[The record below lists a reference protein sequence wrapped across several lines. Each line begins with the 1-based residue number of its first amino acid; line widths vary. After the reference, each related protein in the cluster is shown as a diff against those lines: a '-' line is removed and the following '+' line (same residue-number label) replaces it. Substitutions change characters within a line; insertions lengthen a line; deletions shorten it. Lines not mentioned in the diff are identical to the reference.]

1 MRFAVC
7 CDVVISLCSQLSW
20 YTPCFWAEILAFG
33 VLTQIVPPSACI
45 FPQGLSCT
53 GTLFLIPTTPT
64 TDSPCESPITYHSIH
79 QQQYGNSPCVG
90 LNMSLNL
97 KKWPVKCPES
107 LLYVL
112 MEVELPPD
120 TVFKAAVDPL
130 HLTQS
135 LFPSLELLS
144 CQG

>member
-7 CDVVISLCSQLSW
+7 CDVVISLCSQLPW
-20 YTPCFWAEILAFG
+20 YTPCFQVEILAFG
-33 VLTQIVPPSACI
+33 VLTQIVPPSTCL

-64 TDSPCESPITYHSIH
+64 TDTLCESPITYHFIH
-79 QQQYGNSPCVG
+79 QQQYGNSPFVG
-90 LNMSLNL
+90 LNMSLSL
-97 KKWPVKCPES
+97 KTWPVKCPES
-107 LLYVL
+107 LLY
-112 MEVELPPD
+112 ELLEDEIPPD
-120 TVFKAAVDPL
+120 RVFKAAVDPV

-135 LFPSLELLS
+135 LFPSLELQS